1 MLPLGNLVPTPNLSL
16 QAAERFA
23 QLSAVKTT
31 KSKPATKRLAG
42 LLRLKTA

>member
-1 MLPLGNLVPTPNLSL
+1 MFYLGNLVPTPNLSR

-23 QLSAVKTT
+23 QLSAVGTT
-31 KSKPATKRLAG
+31 KSKPTTKRLAG